1 MPALISALVRL
12 ELGLEAPG
20 AGWGGVRLWDGVVPE
35 ADVEARPAFAKHDPA
50 NETLKRRWRPVVRRQ
65 VPMQAAVGKA

>member
-35 ADVEARPAFAKHDPA
+35 ADVEARPAFREA
-50 NETLKRRWRPVVRRQ
+50 
-65 VPMQAAVGKA
+65 